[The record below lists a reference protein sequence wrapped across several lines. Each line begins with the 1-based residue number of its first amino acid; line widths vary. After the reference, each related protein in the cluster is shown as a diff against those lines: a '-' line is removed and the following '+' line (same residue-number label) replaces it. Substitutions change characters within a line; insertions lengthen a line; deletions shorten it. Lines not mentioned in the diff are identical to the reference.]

1 MNQHNKPKPFV
12 QTANFKRALAL
23 ALPLTLGFAACA
35 HAQTPTYKNPAA
47 PLETRVADLM
57 SRLTQDEKISLLA
70 GTDFTTKPIPRLGV
84 PVVAMADAGQGVR
97 GGSDSTLGP
106 ATAFPAGVAM
116 ASTWNPALIGKVGAQ
131 IGIEAQNKGTGLQL
145 MLGPAVNI
153 HRSPLGGRNGEYF
166 SEDPFLS
173 GKLGVDYIKGMQ
185 GTGIVACIKHY
196 ICNNEE
202 DDRFTV
208 NVQVSERALR
218 EIYMPSFEMGVKD
231 GGVWT
236 VMSSYNRING
246 PFASASHYILTDVL
260 KRDWGFDGVVMSDW
274 GGAHPGTRIIN
285 AGNDLEMPDRGF
297 LAPAKVKAGLE
308 DGTVSQASINENA
321 TRIVRMI
328 LRSGVIDGVPTPN
341 PALVNS
347 DASRKVALKAAQEGI
362 VLLKNERSMLPLDAS
377 KVRSIAVFGSAGR
390 ELQIGAQGSPGV
402 TPLRSVGPL
411 QGIQERAGA
420 NVKVSYVAGDA
431 GGSAFPAATMQTP
444 DGSAAG
450 FRAEYFGNKNLEG
463 TPTSIRTDEQIDFN
477 VPIVGLNTENYSVRW
492 TGTFTPR
499 VSGATQFL
507 FRADDGSHLFVDDKQ
522 VIDHWVDSGANTQTA
537 TVNLVAGQPVKLRAE
552 YYQSGG
558 NAVAQL
564 RVIEPGSDPFSEVT
578 DLAKSSDVAVVVV
591 TTRGTEGEGQDRPS
605 MDLPDGQNEL
615 IQRVVAANPRT
626 IVVLNNGTPVT
637 MPWINR
643 VPAVLETWF
652 PGQEG
657 GTALAQ
663 ILFGDVNPSGHLP
676 TTLGVK
682 REDYPD
688 YPNFN
693 GDGRTVRYE
702 EGIYVGYRG
711 FDKKKIAP
719 LFPFGYGLSYT
730 TFKFDN
736 LKLTA
741 PTLAANRTLLAR
753 VRVTNIGARAGAQVV
768 QLYLRDP
775 NPKTDKAVR
784 ELKGFTKVFLQPGQS
799 QTVSLP
805 LSSRDFAW
813 CDTQAK
819 GWRTDAGRYL
829 VEVGDSSRNLTA
841 RANLQVA
848 NWFEPIRFMREQTA
862 IEPLETAPDLAL
874 NKRAF
879 ASSSNENK
887 PESAFDNSIKTR
899 WQAGGGD
906 GEWLAVD
913 LGAPQQIG
921 RVRLNWEVANA
932 TAYRIEVSDDGQ
944 NWRSVYQTD
953 KAEGEIE
960 DISFAPVTAR
970 YVRMFGV
977 KRGTDFGFS
986 LYDFEV
992 RAPRA
997 AS

>member
-1 MNQHNKPKPFV
+1 MKTTPTSFLLPSI
-12 QTANFKRALAL
+12 TLLAL
-23 ALPLTLGFAACA
+23 TVPGLAQ
-35 HAQTPTYKNPAA
+35 AQTPAYQNPNA

-57 SRLTQDEKISLLA
+57 SRLTDDEKISLLA

-84 PVVAMADAGQGVR
+84 PPVAMADAGQGVR

-106 ATAFPAGVAM
+106 ATAFPSGVAM
-116 ASTWNPALIGKVGAQ
+116 ASTWNPNLIGKVGAQ

-153 HRSPLGGRNGEYF
+153 QRSPLGGRNGEYF
-166 SEDPFLS
+166 SEDPLLS
-173 GKLGVDYIKGMQ
+173 GKLAVGYIRGMQ
-185 GTGIVACIKHY
+185 GTGTVACIKHF

-202 DDRFTV
+202 NDRFTV

-236 VMSSYNRING
+236 VMSSYNHING
-246 PFASASHYILTDVL
+246 PWASASRYTLTDVL
-260 KRDWGFDGVVMSDW
+260 KRGWGFDGMVMSDW
-274 GGAHPGTRIIN
+274 GGVHNGPRALM

-297 LAPAKVKAGLE
+297 MAPAKIKAALQQ
-308 DGTVSQASINENA
+308 GTVSMDQINENV
-321 TRIVRMI
+321 TRTVRMI
-328 LRSGVIDGVPTPN
+328 LRSGVIDGVKTPN

-347 DASRKVALKAAQEGI
+347 QASRDVALKAAQEGI
-362 VLLKNERSMLPLDAS
+362 VLLKNDRQMLPLDAS
-377 KVRSIAVFGSAGR
+377 KIHSIAVFGPAGR

-411 QGIQERAGA
+411 EGIQARAGA
-420 NVKVSYVAGDA
+420 NVKVSYVAGDMS
-431 GGSAFPAATMQTP
+431 GDAFPAATLQTP
-444 DGSAAG
+444 DASAAG
-450 FRAEYFGNKNLEG
+450 FRAEYFGNRNLQG
-463 TPTSIRTDEQIDFN
+463 TPTAVRTDEQIDLDKP
-477 VPIVGLNTENYSVRW
+477 VVGLNTENYSVRW

-499 VSGATQFL
+499 KSGATQFL
-507 FRADDGSHLFVDDKQ
+507 FRADDGCRLFVDDKQ

-537 TVNLVAGQPVKLRAE
+537 TVDLVAGQPVKLRAE
-552 YYQSGG
+552 YYQAGG
-558 NAVAQL
+558 SAVAQL
-564 RVIEPGSDPFSEVT
+564 RIVEPNTDPFSEVT
-578 DLAKSSDVAVVVV
+578 ALAKSSDVAVVVV
-591 TTRGTEGEGQDRPS
+591 TTRGTEGEGGDRPS
-605 MDLPDGQNEL
+605 MDLPEGQNEL
-615 IQRVVAANPRT
+615 IQRVAAANPRT
-626 IVVLNNGTPVT
+626 VVVLNNGTPVA
-637 MPWINR
+637 MPWINA
-643 VPAVLETWF
+643 VPGVIETWF

-676 TTLGVK
+676 TTMGVK

-693 GDGRTVRYE
+693 VDGRTVRYE

-730 TFKFDN
+730 TFKFDK

-741 PTLAANRTLLAR
+741 PTLAANRTLLAN
-753 VRVTNIGARAGAQVV
+753 VRVTNTGQKAGAQVV
-768 QLYLRDP
+768 QLYVRDP

-813 CDTQAK
+813 CDTNAQ
-819 GWRTDAGRYL
+819 GWRADAGRYF

-841 RANLQVA
+841 RASLQVA
-848 NWFEPIRFMREQTA
+848 NWFEPIPFMREQTA
-862 IEPLETAPDLAL
+862 LAPAETAPDLAL
-874 NKRAF
+874 GKRAF
-879 ASSSNENK
+879 ASSGQDGEHAARF
-887 PESAFDNSIKTR
+887 AFDNDIKTR
-899 WQAGGGD
+899 WQGDSKD

-913 LGAPQQIG
+913 LGTPQRIG
-921 RVRLNWEVANA
+921 RVRLNWEAANA
-932 TAYRIEVSDDGQ
+932 SAYRIEVSDDGQ
-944 NWRSVYQTD
+944 NWRSVYETD
-953 KAEGEIE
+953 NGQGEVE

-977 KRGTDFGFS
+977 KRATEFGVS

-992 RAPRA
+992 RAPKN
-997 AS
+997 